1 MVSISKDYELE
12 IERAVE
18 TTPHILSDDEEEC
31 VESVL
36 MRKHKAL
43 AFLFIPSEREIRRAE
58 RRARRARNQRFQ
70 RFDVSLGQFVQSSMF
85 VQYAL

>member
-1 MVSISKDYELE
+1 
-12 IERAVE
+12 
-18 TTPHILSDDEEEC
+18 
-31 VESVL
+31 

-85 VQYAL
+85 VQYVL